1 MDQVG
6 SFLFEAVTDNVRR
19 TPEIDEGLQA
29 ASLASV
35 MVGFQDEA
43 EGKNATAA
51 AIPGSQRLARHCSR
65 TL

>member
-1 MDQVG
+1 MNQVG

-19 TPEIDEGLQA
+19 TPDIDEGLQA
-29 ASLASV
+29 AALASV

-51 AIPGSQRLARHCSR
+51 AIPGSQ
-65 TL
+65 